1 MHKIVVPNTILIVD
15 DDEMNRDVLG
25 NIFSAS
31 HSIEMAENGKECL
44 NKILE
49 CGQKFCAVLLDVVMP
64 VMGGIEVLKKLNR
77 DGVVDHIPVFLITGE
92 TDTRIIKRA
101 YELGVMDV
109 ISKPISS
116 YMVQRRVNSVI
127 ELFTAR
133 KRLSS
138 VVGQQKDQLLKQA
151 AKVLA
156 TNTNYATMVSTPMN
170 NSNKIKFIQLSM
182 VDEEQVIAVI
192 VLGGN
197 VIKNNMIH
205 VEKSLDDETL
215 LKLNIL
221 LNTNLNGLPIEDINL
236 AMITKLKQQA
246 GIYDG
251 IIAEVMDAVAAV
263 IRENDDIE
271 IYTSGANNIFKYP
284 ELSDN
289 QSAQEIISA
298 FEEKQQLS
306 ELVTQT
312 LAQDEN
318 TGIQVYIGD
327 EAPVKTMKDCSV
339 VTATYELGE
348 GMKGTIGII
357 GPKRMDY
364 EHVMKTLKTLQSELD
379 AIYNKEPKG

>member
-1 MHKIVVPNTILIVD
+1 MHKIVIPNTILIVD

-49 CGQKFCAVLLDVVMP
+49 YGQKFCAVLLDVVMP

-151 AKVLA
+151 KRILRL
-156 TNTNYATMVSTPMN
+156 NMGMIESLSTAIEFR
-170 NSNKIKFIQLSM
+170 SGESGEHIRKIH
-182 VDEEQVIAVI
+182 D
-192 VLGGN
+192 
-197 VIKNNMIH
+197 
-205 VEKSLDDETL
+205 
-215 LKLNIL
+215 
-221 LNTNLNGLPIEDINL
+221 
-236 AMITKLKQQA
+236 ITKLFLENSPLGRDFSTEEIEHISLAAIMHDVGKISIPDAILSKPGRLTPEEFETMKTHTTQGGQLLERIPQMRELPFFTYA
-246 GIYDG
+246 YD
-251 IIAEVMDAVAAV
+251 IAKYHHERWDG
-263 IRENDDIE
+263 RGYPEGRKGDDIPLWAQIVSIADVYDALVSPRCYKKAFSFEVALGMIVSGECGVFNPNILACFRE
-271 IYTSGANNIFKYP
+271 IEGKLRTLYGSG
-284 ELSDN
+284 
-289 QSAQEIISA
+289 
-298 FEEKQQLS
+298 S
-306 ELVTQT
+306 ERL
-312 LAQDEN
+312 
-318 TGIQVYIGD
+318 
-327 EAPVKTMKDCSV
+327 
-339 VTATYELGE
+339 YE
-348 GMKGTIGII
+348 
-357 GPKRMDY
+357 
-364 EHVMKTLKTLQSELD
+364 
-379 AIYNKEPKG
+379 